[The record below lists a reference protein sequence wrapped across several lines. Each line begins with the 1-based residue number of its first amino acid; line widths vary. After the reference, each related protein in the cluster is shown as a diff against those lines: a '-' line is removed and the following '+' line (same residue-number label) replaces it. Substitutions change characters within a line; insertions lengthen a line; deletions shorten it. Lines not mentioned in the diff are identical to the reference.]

1 MKVNLML
8 RAFREFSS
16 FMRLKNLL
24 VFYKYKRYFDA
35 TYYLSTNPDVA
46 SSKISAL
53 HHFVKFGEKEGR
65 SPVPWFFKDIHGPE
79 SSLSRGYQ
87 RPFLRFLNSDMSLPP
102 HPLIDSI
109 KWKNVMHKFG
119 KKERLEI
126 LRRLTYTEFIKLTK
140 DWWDSSDYLKQ
151 NPDIATTGFPEHHLA
166 MIGARDRRVLSP
178 GVRISKKTDLT
189 RTELKDLSTRGP
201 VIEKFYIFGTEY
213 VVFKISPPDRVL
225 QQVFELE
232 SIDPMVLAPTI
243 ELISSLPTY
252 IADDLERRDSI
263 NVIDL
268 DNLAS
273 NDIEA
278 LVLVDGLEIGGGV
291 KYALDLSMALA
302 SKLKTTIFATNVGR
316 DLLGSQIEMWGRRFN
331 SLPPCVAFDDLT
343 LSSKNKDFI
352 LALFVQRVK
361 PKILIVINSD
371 LGYRTVRRF
380 GLGISS
386 FTTVY
391 SCFFSQSPRISGR
404 PHSARFLE
412 SSLQF
417 GCVISD
423 NHRFFDEQR
432 HRFLNDDLGKLIV
445 IPPTV
450 SIAPKTQFEEG
461 LLKREKPRNRH
472 EPVRAFWVGRWDIYK
487 DIELVELLATEMPE
501 LMIDVIHT
509 GGLLDS
515 GIMGLDNVRIIPG
528 DTDWM
533 SMDFTGYDFYLFTSM
548 FEGVPNTPL
557 EVAGLGVPLVVADVG
572 GLRESF
578 DDKSIWFYSIDGS
591 LVDRLNSLKET
602 VNRVLSA
609 SWQTTEEAIRAAR
622 LVVET
627 RHNAKS
633 FGANVYSLLVKDA
646 ITRGTNE
653 R

>member
-1 MKVNLML
+1 MNLLL
-8 RAFREFSS
+8 RVFRELSAFIK
-16 FMRLKNLL
+16 LENLL
-24 VFYKYKRYFDA
+24 VFCQYKRYFDT
-35 TYYLSTNPDVA
+35 TYYMYTNPDVA
-46 SSKISAL
+46 SSKISPL
-53 HHFVKFGEKEGR
+53 HHFVKHGEKEGR
-65 SPVPWFFKDIHGPE
+65 SPAPWFFADFDDPD
-79 SSLSRGYQ
+79 SSLSRGHQ
-87 RPFLRFLNSDMSLPP
+87 RPFLRFLESDKSLPP
-102 HPLIDSI
+102 HPLIDSK
-109 KWKNVMHKFG
+109 KWTNFIHKFRR
-119 KKERLEI
+119 KERLQI
-126 LRRLTYTEFIKLTK
+126 LRRFTYTEFTTLTK
-140 DWWDSSDYLKQ
+140 DWWDSSDYLQQ
-151 NPDIATTGFPEHHLA
+151 NPDIARAGFPEHHLVTA
-166 MIGARDRRVLSP
+166 GARGRRLLSP
-178 GVRISKKTDLT
+178 GIRISKESDLT
-189 RTELKDLSTRGP
+189 LTELRDLSRHGP
-201 VIEKFYIFGTEY
+201 VIDKLYISGTEY
-213 VVFKISPPDRVL
+213 VVFIISPPDRVL

-232 SIDPMVLAPTI
+232 PIDPMVLAPTI
-243 ELISSLPTY
+243 ELIPSLPTY

-263 NVIDL
+263 NVMDL
-268 DNLAS
+268 ENLAS

-331 SLPPCVAFDDLT
+331 TLPACVAFDDLT
-343 LSSKNKDFI
+343 LSSNNKDFV
-352 LALFVQRVK
+352 LALFIQRVK

-371 LGYRTVRRF
+371 LGYRTIRRF

-412 SSLQF
+412 SSLEF
-417 GCVISD
+417 GFVISD

-432 HRFLNDDLGKLIV
+432 HRFLNDDLGKLMV

-450 SIAPKTQFEEG
+450 SISPKAQFEEG
-461 LLKREKPRNRH
+461 LLKRKKLRNRD
-472 EPVRAFWVGRWDIYK
+472 EPVRVFWVGRWDVYK
-487 DIELVELLATEMPE
+487 DTGLVKLLATEMPE

-509 GGLLDS
+509 GGLLGS
-515 GIMGLDNVRIIPG
+515 GIVGLDNVRFIPG

-548 FEGVPNTPL
+548 FEGVPNAPL
-557 EVAGLGVPLVVADVG
+557 EVAGLGVPIVGADVG

-578 DDKSIWFYSIDGS
+578 DDRSIWFYSVDGT
-591 LVDRLNSLKET
+591 LVDRLESLRES

-609 SWQTTEEAIRAAR
+609 SGQTTQEAIRAAR

-633 FGANVYSLLVKDA
+633 FEANVFSLLSRDA
-646 ITRGTNE
+646 RTRGPHE